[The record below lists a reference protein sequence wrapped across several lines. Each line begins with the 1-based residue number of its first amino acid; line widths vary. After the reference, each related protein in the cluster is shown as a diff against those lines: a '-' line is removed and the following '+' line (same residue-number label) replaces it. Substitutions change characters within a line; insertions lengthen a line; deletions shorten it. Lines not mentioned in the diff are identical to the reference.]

1 MKSIRSKYDNRL
13 AITLRTLQLN
23 EGIALIDVGAAG
35 DIEPRWK
42 GIQEFI
48 SYIGFEP
55 DERSRSALILKPQN
69 CFSYTIR
76 PEALGK
82 NNDEKVPFYLCEKEQ
97 VSSLHYPRTN
107 FLKLFPDSRRFNVV
121 KNSTVILKSLDA
133 LKIQRV
139 DFIKLDTQG
148 SELDILQGSTLTLGK
163 VYGLE
168 IEVEFIKLYQG
179 QALFGDIADF
189 LAPLGF
195 EFIDFT
201 NLCRWQRDRYDGLGQ
216 CVFGNALFLKTPET
230 VAKESST
237 NSELSSYLA
246 CLLIYHRYDLI
257 LQTINLLSDDQ
268 KKVFADFHSAL
279 EDVERHFAYAVK
291 VNRFFGSLAQQILG
305 NIKSHFIY

>member
-1 MKSIRSKYDNRL
+1 MKSLRSKYNKSL
-13 AITLRTLQLN
+13 TIALN
-23 EGIALIDVGAAG
+23 ALPLTEGIALIDVGAAG

-42 GIQEFI
+42 EIQEFI

-55 DERSRSALILKPQN
+55 DERSRSALISKPKN

-82 NNDEKVPFYLCEKEQ
+82 NNNEEAPFYLCEKEQ
-97 VSSLHYPRTN
+97 VSSLYYPRTD
-107 FLKLFPDSRRFNVV
+107 FLKLFPESRRFNVV
-121 KNSTVILKSLDA
+121 KNSTVFLKSLDA

-148 SELDILQGSTLTLGK
+148 SELDILQGSTQTLGRA
-163 VYGLE
+163 YGLE

-201 NLCRWQRDRYDGLGQ
+201 NLCRWQRHRYDGLGQ
-216 CVFGNALFLKTPET
+216 CVFGDALFLKTPET
-230 VAKESST
+230 VAKESGT

-246 CLLIYHRYDLI
+246 CLLIYHRYDLV
-257 LQTINLLSDDQ
+257 LRSLNLLSDNQ
-268 KKVFADFHSAL
+268 KKVFANFRSAV
-279 EDVERHFAYAVK
+279 EDVERHFAYATK
-291 VNRFFGSLAQQILG
+291 VNKFSEHFVRQIVG
-305 NIKSHFIY
+305 NAKSHLIY